1 MSQDMSEALKSNP
14 TIRKETFDIA
24 WPSVVESVLVALAGM
39 VDTYMVA
46 GLGKASVAAIGVTN
60 QPKYFVFTV
69 FFATNVAISSLIAR
83 RVGEKKQN
91 DANGL
96 FLTGL
101 YFVTGLSILLSIL
114 CVASAEPFMRLCGAN
129 AETIEL
135 SVLYFRIIMGFSIF
149 QQLSL
154 YINAAQRGSGNTK
167 IAMTTNIV
175 SNLVNVVLNYLLI
188 QGHFGFPALGV
199 TGAAIATVLGTVVAC
214 IMSVRSIFLKRSFIQ
229 IPLIQKEKIRADRK
243 YIKELA
249 PVTGTFLGE
258 NLLTRAGMML
268 TGAMTARI
276 GTAPYAAHLVGMNFM
291 NIGFA
296 FGDGLQAAAIAL
308 VGRSIGENDYEKAK
322 KYAWTEQKFGFIIS
336 IIISVLMLLLH
347 KQIFNA
353 YYPND
358 PEMLGYGVIISYFF
372 AVIMPI
378 QVSKI
383 IFNGTLRAA
392 GDIRYTL
399 VGSTIGVT
407 IVQPI
412 LLWFFLFVLK
422 IGLSGVWLSI
432 LISQAVQW
440 LLFGGRFISGKWQNR
455 KL

>member
-1 MSQDMSEALKSNP
+1 MNEDVKEAISSNP

-83 RVGEKKQN
+83 RVGEKKRTE
-91 DANGL
+91 AHGV

-101 YFVTGLSILLSIL
+101 CFVAGLAIALSVI
-114 CVASAEPFMRLCGAN
+114 CVAIANPFMRLCGAN
-129 AETIEL
+129 AETAAL
-135 SVLYFRIIMGFSIF
+135 SVKYFRIIMGCSIF
-149 QQLSL
+149 QVMSL
-154 YINAAQRGSGNTK
+154 YINAAQRGSGNTR
-167 IAMTTNIV
+167 IAMTTNLV
-175 SNLVNVVLNYLLI
+175 SNLVNVILNYLLI

-199 TGAAIATVLGTVVAC
+199 IGAAIATVAGTVVAFV
-214 IMSVRSIFLKRSFIQ
+214 MSVRSIFLEKSFIQ
-229 IPLIQKEKIRADRK
+229 VQLIRTEQIRPEQK
-243 YIKELA
+243 YMKELA
-249 PVTGTFLGE
+249 PVAGTFLGE
-258 NLLTRAGMML
+258 NILTRLGMMV
-268 TGAMTARI
+268 TGAMTARV

-322 KYAWTEQKFGFIIS
+322 KYAWTEQRFGLIIS
-336 IIISVLMLLLH
+336 LVISALMLVFH
-347 KQIFNA
+347 RNIFNA

-358 PEMLGYGVIISYFF
+358 PEMLGYGDIISYFF

-399 VGSTIGVT
+399 IGSTIGVT
-407 IVQPI
+407 VVQPI
-412 LLWFFLFVLK
+412 ILWICMFGLK
-422 IGLSGVWLSI
+422 NGLTGVWFSI
-432 LISQAVQW
+432 LVSQAIQL
-440 LLFGGRFISGKWQNR
+440 LLFGGRFISGEWQNK